1 MVADGAPLETSPEL
15 VLLTNINKYGV
26 QAVMGR
32 TLGHNEILCMNT
44 AESIVGACTSRF
56 KSTDWAQWAQDNPG
70 QSQLLNEA
78 MLLAGDYGW
87 S

>member
-26 QAVMGR
+26 ESVMGR
-32 TLGHNEILCMNT
+32 PLGHNEILCLNT
-44 AESIVGACTSRF
+44 VEVILNAYNERF
-56 KSTDWAQWAQDNPG
+56 KAGDWVKWAQDNVG
-70 QSQLLNEA
+70 RSKLLNES
-78 MLLAGDYGW
+78 MKLAGEYGW